1 MMRARWLARRH
12 SRLRRRARPDR
23 CSACRTDLADLRVT
37 RSSTPLAVGS
47 FRLIH
52 GVGTPQLQFGEPR
65 HVLEVSIGAEQTEV
79 SAQAQPGDQRIN
91 RAHLDSPR
99 AARCVL
105 LGGLP
110 VVGSTRNQQRQLFK
124 LGNDPVLDSTFAQTL
139 DVEVWL
145 IVATLAVGAIRSL
158 WLGFLRE
165 RPHRHK
171 ISDLGVVIRGK
182 SSSSHELI
190 NAPEASEALTCDD
203 RTLSRFDIEPGATK
217 KVGQRCGVHIDQC
230 LVVVA
235 TRPFACRS
243 GSGIWPRRRPWP
255 KN

>member
-1 MMRARWLARRH
+1 
-12 SRLRRRARPDR
+12 
-23 CSACRTDLADLRVT
+23 
-37 RSSTPLAVGS
+37 LAVGS

-124 LGNDPVLDSTFAQTL
+124 LGNDPVLDSTFAQ
-139 DVEVWL
+139 
-145 IVATLAVGAIRSL
+145 SL
-158 WLGFLRE
+158 E
-165 RPHRHK
+165 RLLTN
-171 ISDLGVVIRGK
+171 I
-182 SSSSHELI
+182 SSSATVSG
-190 NAPEASEALTCDD
+190 EAKC
-203 RTLSRFDIEPGATK
+203 RN
-217 KVGQRCGVHIDQC
+217 RCG
-230 LVVVA
+230 
-235 TRPFACRS
+235 TRTAE
-243 GSGIWPRRRPWP
+243 
-255 KN
+255 

>member
-1 MMRARWLARRH
+1 MTAVPAQRSPRSLRHLLVDGLQEALVCRMMRARWLARRH

-79 SAQAQPGDQRIN
+79 PAQAQPGDQRIN

-99 AARCVL
+99 AARCVQ

-110 VVGSTRNQQRQLFK
+110 VVGSTRNQQRQF
-124 LGNDPVLDSTFAQTL
+124 
-139 DVEVWL
+139 
-145 IVATLAVGAIRSL
+145 
-158 WLGFLRE
+158 
-165 RPHRHK
+165 
-171 ISDLGVVIRGK
+171 
-182 SSSSHELI
+182 SSSATIPSLTRPSLRVWSASCITMPGRTASPAISASRTSPHEGCRL
-190 NAPEASEALTCDD
+190 AACGAT
-203 RTLSRFDIEPGATK
+203 RATTPGAD
-217 KVGQRCGVHIDQC
+217 GH
-230 LVVVA
+230 
-235 TRPFACRS
+235 
-243 GSGIWPRRRPWP
+243 
-255 KN
+255 